1 VARFAAPDPGGRSYK
16 RIAYAL
22 GTGWLS
28 GERTPSRCPAG
39 KGTWAWES
47 CLPGIRNPG
56 SLTANGERHHTARS
70 MR

>member
-1 VARFAAPDPGGRSYK
+1 MARFAAPDPGGRSYK

-28 GERTPSRCPAG
+28 GSEPESVPRG
-39 KGTWAWES
+39 QGDLAWES

-56 SLTANGERHHTARS
+56 SPTTNGAGHHTARS